1 MSDKNILVNSQ
12 GPFNPNGSGM
22 VTGFSK
28 AIYPICAE
36 LAKTNKVT
44 HVCHDYQGLDFIYNG
59 YKVARGNKDFSTSA
73 YEVKLHVESEKP
85 DALLALNEPWGISAF
100 QDIKFGETKLVYYVP
115 IDGYPCDKNVLALN
129 PIIDMCVPITEFG
142 KKVLTSAGI
151 VCADP
156 IPHSYDPTFYHKVSP
171 KERTALRIEYD
182 LEDKFV
188 VGFVGRLQERKN
200 IMALMVAFSKFIADK
215 DDAYLFLNMEL
226 DMTYADFDPVK
237 LAKCLGIDGRIMIQN
252 KKVTE
257 QQMGEIYNCF
267 DVYINT
273 ACSEGFDIPIMEAQ
287 ACGVPCI
294 TSNYSGHA
302 ELVNG
307 HGGLIKIDAYQE
319 MANGINWAFVDIDD
333 TVRLLNEFY
342 NSTSLRRKVSD
353 INVKWAK
360 GYSNEVI
367 MPKWNA
373 LFENL
378 DDEVEAIRSQEPIRH
393 MAI

>member
-36 LAKTNKVT
+36 LAKSNKLT
-44 HVCHDYQGLDFIYNG
+44 HVCNDYQGLDFIYNG
-59 YKVARGNKDFSTSA
+59 YKVARGNKDFSKSC
-73 YEVKLHVESEKP
+73 YETKLHVESEKP
-85 DALLALNEPWGISAF
+85 DVLLALNEPWGVAPYK
-100 QDIKFGETKLVYYVP
+100 DIKFGNTKFVYYVP
-115 IDGYPCDKNVLALN
+115 IDGYPCDKNVQALRN
-129 PIIDMCVPITEFG
+129 MTDLFVPITNFG
-142 KKVLTSAGI
+142 KKVMLSSGI
-151 VCADP
+151 HCADP
-156 IPHSYDPTFYHKVSP
+156 IPHSYDSTIYHKVSQ
-171 KERTALRIEYD
+171 KERAALRIEYD

-200 IMALMVAFSKFIADK
+200 IMALMVAFSKFIVGK
-215 DDAYLFLNMEL
+215 DDVYLFLNMEL

-257 QQMGEIYNCF
+257 QQMNEIYNCF
-267 DVYINT
+267 DVYLNT
-273 ACSEGFDIPIMEAQ
+273 ACSEGFDIPVMEAQ

-294 TSNYSGHA
+294 VSNYSGHA

-307 HGGLIKIDAYQE
+307 HGGLIKMDAYQE
-319 MANGINWAFVDIDD
+319 MANGINWGFVDIDD
-333 TVRLLNEFY
+333 TVRLLNKFY
-342 NSTSLRRKVSD
+342 DSIALRRKVSD

-360 GYSNEVI
+360 DYTNDVI
-367 MPKWNA
+367 MPKWNT
-373 LFENL
+373 LFDNL
-378 DDEVEAIRSQEPIRH
+378 DDEVEAIRSQEPIRR
-393 MAI
+393 MVI